1 MKQIPSQPDSTP
13 FGVPTPAGRAIAVL
27 DKSFLDAVGAAQLQY
42 HAQHGVTFVVPEA
55 LLYELRRKQ
64 DKRRT
69 ADLMKLHLVERS
81 VIILPGIGEMFR
93 AKTREHRPAQSV
105 LRAKRVEFLVT
116 RASSGKIFPLTD
128 RERRSMNERTKE
140 LQSGLSKLID
150 VWRSFHAKIES
161 LKDASPKEI
170 PERLGALC
178 REIRDDKESMRS
190 FYGNHRT
197 RIYPAPELIDER
209 WTLFRWIQVYLLA
222 GLDFLERHGLTSEP
236 NPEDLLHERI
246 DLDYT
251 IPALLVGGLACCEK
265 RMIERFKFLRPDG
278 FVLRHLSN

>member
-1 MKQIPSQPDSTP
+1 M
-13 FGVPTPAGRAIAVL
+13 L